1 MNNLYGWAMSEYLPY
16 DRFKWLKRIDKFDIM
31 SINDKNSIGYFLEV
45 DLEYPDELHE
55 FHNDFPLGPE
65 KFAVSSNML
74 SKYCQTIADKYKI
87 KVGDVKKLIS
97 NLGNKTN
104 YVVDYRHLQL
114 HLSLGMKLTK
124 INQVLEFKQSD
135 RMKNY
140 IDFITK
146 KNECC

>member
-1 MNNLYGWAMSEYLPY
+1 
-16 DRFKWLKRIDKFDIM
+16 
-31 SINDKNSIGYFLEV
+31 
-45 DLEYPDELHE
+45 
-55 FHNDFPLGPE
+55 
-65 KFAVSSNML
+65 ML
-74 SKYCQTIADKYKI
+74 SKYCKKLADEYKI
-87 KVGDVKKLIS
+87 KVGDIKKLIS

-104 YVVDYRHLQL
+104 YVVDYRNLQL